1 MLAARLDARAQPT
14 ILGQAPSLSVGPLAP
29 AELGAAAGVLAR
41 AFRDNP
47 LNRAVIRGG
56 ERRRVRANRA
66 GVAAYLPAAL
76 ARARVTA
83 ARLDGAL
90 AGVLVATPPRAW
102 PLPPPS
108 VAGLLGLL
116 WGQGFRVARR
126 WGEVSRELAR
136 HHPQGPLWYLAT
148 LGVEP
153 QRWGR
158 GIGQAL
164 LADFVAQVDAD
175 RSGAYLETDRR
186 ELAGFY
192 GRVGFR
198 VEQEI
203 EVFGVPVL
211 LMERPAGGDQRS

>member
-1 MLAARLDARAQPT
+1 
-14 ILGQAPSLSVGPLAP
+14 V
-29 AELGAAAGVLAR
+29 ELGAAAGVLAR

-47 LNRAVIRGG
+47 LNRAVIGGG

-66 GVAAYLPAAL
+66 GVAAYLPAAF

-83 ARLDGAL
+83 VRQGGAL
-90 AGVLVATPPRAW
+90 AGVLVATKPGGW
-102 PLPPPS
+102 PLPPPGA
-108 VAGLLGLL
+108 AGLLGLL
-116 WGQGFRVARR
+116 VGQGFRVARR

-153 QRWGR
+153 GLWGR
-158 GIGQAL
+158 GVGQVL
-164 LADFVAQVDAD
+164 LGDFVSQVDAD
-175 RSGAYLETDRR
+175 GCGAYLETDRR

-192 GRVGFR
+192 GRAGFR

-211 LMERPAGGDQRS
+211 LMERRARGGKVATASEARSEPQANGVI

>member
-1 MLAARLDARAQPT
+1 M
-14 ILGQAPSLSVGPLAP
+14 
-29 AELGAAAGVLAR
+29 LAR

-47 LNRAVIRGG
+47 LNRAVIGG
-56 ERRRVRANRA
+56 SERRRLRANRA
-66 GVAAYLPAAL
+66 GIAAYLPAAL

-83 ARLDGAL
+83 ARLDGVL
-90 AGVLVATPPRAW
+90 RGVLVATPPGAW
-102 PLPPPS
+102 PLPPPG

-116 WGQGFRVARR
+116 LGQGLRVARR

-153 QRWGR
+153 ELWGR
-158 GIGQAL
+158 GVGQAL
-164 LADFVAQVDAD
+164 LGDFVAQVDAD

-192 GRVGFR
+192 GRAGFR
-198 VEQEI
+198 VEE
-203 EVFGVPVL
+203 EALVFGVPVL
-211 LMERPAGGDQRS
+211 LMERRPRKGDAATASEARSEPPANGVL